1 MKTFTKVFE
10 LSRINFLWFW
20 CLGIPAR
27 IPCMPAF
34 RVLLIIVYKH
44 LSAPRLHQ
52 DQLSLVNV
60 LIWGIQGNFWHV
72 DILKRQNLCHA
83 HNILIKFRSV
93 CQKAHFERMRRIQGD
108 LAILWTFQTY
118 LRLNLFPIC
127 WASSCD
133 LKVFGSSQTY
143 LQRDRVF
150 FCALLPYTTEL
161 KLWIW
166 FWMHSCKFQPR
177 NFFLPSAKTHEK
189 SEMEVAASL
198 NCLHC
203 FCRGI
208 CLLIKHF
215 RVIWRG
221 RPYSG
226 WYGTDG
232 SYPQTVATTRTP
244 AKKRKDWHKNVEIV
258 ITIGNLLSFMN
269 NVSCPSF

>member
-1 MKTFTKVFE
+1 MSHFKQSGVILCPSAYPFTTLWRNMKTFTKVFE

-20 CLGIPAR
+20 CFGIPAR

-83 HNILIKFRSV
+83 HNILIRFRSV

-108 LAILWTFQTY
+108 LDILWTFQTY

-161 KLWIW
+161 KLWIL
-166 FWMHSCKFQPR
+166 F
-177 NFFLPSAKTHEK
+177 
-189 SEMEVAASL
+189 
-198 NCLHC
+198 
-203 FCRGI
+203 
-208 CLLIKHF
+208 
-215 RVIWRG
+215 
-221 RPYSG
+221 
-226 WYGTDG
+226 
-232 SYPQTVATTRTP
+232 
-244 AKKRKDWHKNVEIV
+244 
-258 ITIGNLLSFMN
+258 
-269 NVSCPSF
+269 